1 MIKRNNSKVIKGTES
16 RIDLLRDFI
25 VDGEDAE
32 AVYKYA
38 FRLKKEADEKML
50 EAALSYGDIE
60 RQRSDYRAVCRL
72 IEMLQH
78 AASTGKQKEKTLAQL
93 QTQG

>member
-50 EAALSYGDIE
+50 EASLSYGDIE

>member
-38 FRLKKEADEKML
+38 FRLKEADEKML

-72 IEMLQH
+72 VEMLQH
-78 AASTGKQKEKTLAQL
+78 AAATGKQKEKALVQL
-93 QTQG
+93 QAQG

>member
-60 RQRSDYRAVCRL
+60 RQRSDYRAVWRL
-72 IEMLQH
+72 VVMLQH
-78 AASTGKQKEKTLAQL
+78 SAATGKQKEKALVQL
-93 QTQG
+93 QAQG

>member
-38 FRLKKEADEKML
+38 FRLKKEADEK
-50 EAALSYGDIE
+50 
-60 RQRSDYRAVCRL
+60 RR
-72 IEMLQH
+72 
-78 AASTGKQKEKTLAQL
+78 
-93 QTQG
+93 

>member
-38 FRLKKEADEKML
+38 FRLKKKRTKKCL
-50 EAALSYGDIE
+50 K
-60 RQRSDYRAVCRL
+60 RR
-72 IEMLQH
+72 
-78 AASTGKQKEKTLAQL
+78 
-93 QTQG
+93 

>member
-38 FRLKKEADEKML
+38 FRLKKEADETML

-60 RQRSDYRAVCRL
+60 RQRSDYRAVCCL
-72 IEMLQH
+72 VEMLQH
-78 AASTGKQKEKTLAQL
+78 AAATGKQKEKALAQL

>member
-78 AASTGKQKEKTLAQL
+78 AATTGKQKEKTLAQL